1 MYIISLSRSGMDD
14 TGLSELISALPERC
28 IALMEDID
36 AAFHHGLTR
45 ESAPA
50 SFAQTI
56 DPPEQHPD
64 GYIGPP
70 VPAGTRVSLSGLLN
84 ALDGIGAQE
93 GRVLFATTNK
103 YSSLDPALCRP
114 GRMDLHIEFKL
125 ASGIQAEELFKRFY
139 APAPASAPAPVRG
152 AKSKQATTSGKHENG
167 RAGVD
172 VDMSGDHHSGDLID
186 LSEAQS
192 QTPSCPSSSPS
203 SPPSHSPTLSEKS
216 DESLGDCPGP
226 GPAYVG
232 VSHRARAPT
241 LSRDRISALAAQ
253 FALAVPERQVSMA
266 SLQGFLMMHKARPF
280 GAVAGIGAWVE
291 KELAESKGDEKGE
304 A

>member
-1 MYIISLSRSGMDD
+1 
-14 TGLSELISALPERC
+14 
-28 IALMEDID
+28 MEDID

-50 SFAQTI
+50 SSTQTI
-56 DPPEQHPD
+56 DTPEQHPD
-64 GYIGPP
+64 GQYAGPP
-70 VPAGTRVSLSGLLN
+70 IPTGNRVSLSGLLN

-125 ASGIQAEELFKRFY
+125 ASGFQAVELFKRFY
-139 APAPASAPAPVRG
+139 APSSSASAPASVRG
-152 AKSKQATTSGKHENG
+152 TESKHATASGKHEDG

-172 VDMSGDHHSGDLID
+172 VDMSEDPRLGNLVD
-186 LSEAQS
+186 LSETQS
-192 QTPSCPSSSPS
+192 QTPSGPSSSPS
-203 SPPSHSPTLSEKS
+203 LPPSPTLSEKS
-216 DESLGDCPGP
+216 EESLGDSPAP

-232 VSHRARAPT
+232 VSHRARAPK
-241 LSRDRISALAAQ
+241 LSRDRVNALAAQ
-253 FALAVPERQVSMA
+253 FALAVPERQLSMA

-280 GAVAGIGAWVE
+280 GAVADIGAWVE
-291 KELAESKGDEKGE
+291 KELAEKKGVEKGDG
-304 A
+304 AGAGGVGGG